1 MKLSAPIHRLKQEAR
16 HLSRQAKIPLHRA
29 LDRIAEREGFRSWSL
44 LAAKAAPSLPAAD
57 LLACLGPGDLLLIAA
72 RPGQGK
78 TLLGLRLAVEAMRAG
93 RGSTVF
99 TLEYT
104 PRDISARF
112 RAIGVDASTF
122 GDLFELDVSDDIS
135 AGTIIKRLASAPAGS
150 FAVVDYLQLLDR
162 RREHPPL
169 AEQVAALKAF
179 ARRRGLIL
187 AFLSQVD
194 RSYDPAAKPFPDLDD
209 VRLANP
215 LDLGLFDKACF
226 LHGGSVRFQPVAR
239 AAA

>member
-1 MKLSAPIHRLKQEAR
+1 MKLSSPIHRLKQEAR
-16 HLSRQAKIPLHRA
+16 RLARETGVPLHRA
-29 LDRIAEREGFRSWSL
+29 LDRIAVREGFSSWSL
-44 LAAKAAPSLPAAD
+44 LAAKASPSLPAAE
-57 LLACLGPGDLLLIAA
+57 LFARLEPGDLLLIGA

-78 TLLGLRLAVEAMRAG
+78 TLMGLRLAVEAMRAG
-93 RGSTVF
+93 RRSTVF

-104 PRDISARF
+104 PQDIADRF
-112 RAIGVDASTF
+112 RAIGVDASAF
-122 GDLFELDVSDDIS
+122 GALLELDTSDDIS
-135 AGTIIKRLASAPAGS
+135 AETIVTRLASAPSGS

-169 AEQVAALKAF
+169 AEQVSALNAF

-194 RSYDPAAKPFPDLDD
+194 RTYDPAAKPFPGLDD
-209 VRLANP
+209 VRLSNP
-215 LDLGLFDKACF
+215 LDLGLFAKACF
-226 LHGGSVRFQPVAR
+226 LNGGNVRFHRVER

>member
-16 HLSRQAKIPLHRA
+16 RLSREAEIPLHRA
-29 LDRIAEREGFRSWSL
+29 LERIAAREGVSSWSL
-44 LAAKAAPSLPAAD
+44 LAAKAAPALPAAG
-57 LLACLGPGDLLLIAA
+57 LFARLEPGDLVLIAA

-78 TLLGLRLAVEAMRAG
+78 TLMGLRLAVEAMRAG
-93 RGSTVF
+93 RSGTVF

-104 PRDISARF
+104 HEDISGRL
-112 RAIGVDASTF
+112 RAIGVDATAF
-122 GDLFELDVSDDIS
+122 AGLFEVDASDGIH
-135 AGTIIKRLASAPAGS
+135 AGTIIDRLASAPPGS

-162 RREHPPL
+162 KREHPPL
-169 AEQVAALKAF
+169 AEQVEALRAF

-194 RSYDPAAKPFPDLDD
+194 RSYHAAAKPFPELND

-226 LHGGSVRFQPVAR
+226 LNGGSVRFQSVER